1 MWQLTLLL
9 EINID
14 DSLFVLINI
23 YNANNEPDQVKT
35 FTDLD
40 EILDSVG
47 DIQNKNVVFSGDF
60 NVIFDLFLEVQG
72 GNQVW
77 KNTL

>member
-1 MWQLTLLL
+1 MLL

-47 DIQNKNVVFSGDF
+47 DIQNKNVVFGGDF
-60 NVIFDLFLEVQG
+60 SVIFDLFLEVQG
-72 GNQVW
+72 GNQV
-77 KNTL
+77 